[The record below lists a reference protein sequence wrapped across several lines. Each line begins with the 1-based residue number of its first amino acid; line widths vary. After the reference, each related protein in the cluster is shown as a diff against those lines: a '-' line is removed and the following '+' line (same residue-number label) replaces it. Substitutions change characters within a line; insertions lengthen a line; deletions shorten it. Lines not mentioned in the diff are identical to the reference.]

1 MPCGGERPTAGE
13 SYKVKS
19 SGAGCR
25 RQALPLPHRH
35 LQQQGTAGEASHK
48 EQQR

>member
-1 MPCGGERPTAGE
+1 MPCGGERPACE

-19 SGAGCR
+19 SGTGCS
-25 RQALPLPHRH
+25 RQTLPLPHRH
-35 LQQQGTAGEASHK
+35 LQQQGAVGKASHQ